1 MGHTYI
7 SNYIHFVFS
16 TKNRTPFFTPEI
28 RERLWEYIG
37 GIAKQNNI
45 TPIIIGGYTDH
56 CHVLLLLPSTLSLAD
71 TAKKIK
77 GISSKW
83 LSDIYPELKK
93 FSWQEGYGAFSI
105 SISQV
110 DDTIKYIRN
119 QEEHHK
125 KVSFQEEYVAF
136 LKKHNI
142 EYDER
147 YVLG

>member
-16 TKNRTPFFTPEI
+16 TKNRTPFLTPEI
-28 RERLWEYIG
+28 RNRLWEYIG

-56 CHVLLLLPSTLSLAD
+56 CHALLLLPSTLSLAD

-83 LSDIYPELKK
+83 LSDTYPELKN
-93 FSWQEGYGAFSI
+93 FSWQEGYGAFSV

-125 KVSFQEEYVAF
+125 KVSFQEEYIAF